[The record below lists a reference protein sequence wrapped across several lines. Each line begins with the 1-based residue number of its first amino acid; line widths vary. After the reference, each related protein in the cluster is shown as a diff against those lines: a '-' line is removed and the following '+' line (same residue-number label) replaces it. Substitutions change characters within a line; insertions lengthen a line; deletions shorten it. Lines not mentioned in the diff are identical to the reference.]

1 MLKIRLQRVG
11 RKHDPSF
18 RVVVTD
24 SRFAA
29 KSGKALEVLGSYNPR
44 FNNPTLKE
52 DRIKEWIGKGAQA
65 SGTVHNIL
73 VGAGIIK
80 GKKVNVLPKKSPI
93 KKEGEDLNA
102 DESASVKEG
111 ETEAPV
117 ATEEAT
123 PAEGSPVEEKTEE
136 ALTEKAK
143 EETEAAPENEEKK
156 EDTPASETPSEEETK
171 AE

>member
-29 KSGKALEVLGSYNPR
+29 QSGKALEVLGSYNPR
-44 FNNPTLKE
+44 FDNPTLKE
-52 DRIKEWIGKGAQA
+52 DRIKEWIAKGAQT

-80 GKKVNVLPKKSPI
+80 GKKVNVLPKKAPIRKDLDADLNSP
-93 KKEGEDLNA
+93 KEESAENESASVKEGEDLNA
-102 DESASVKEG
+102 DESAS
-111 ETEAPV
+111 
-117 ATEEAT
+117 
-123 PAEGSPVEEKTEE
+123 
-136 ALTEKAK
+136 AK
-143 EETEAAPENEEKK
+143 EEAAPEAPAEETPAEAEASEDASVKEEKK
-156 EDTPASETPSEEETK
+156 EE
-171 AE
+171 